1 MGLCV
6 VIKGTEIRVLGI
18 WRESDLKKG
27 IVKNIA
33 MTKSQREKYY
43 PTGKLIN
50 KFNESTNPKSD

>member
-1 MGLCV
+1 MKEHEELEV
-6 VIKGTEIRVLGI
+6 RVLGL

-50 KFNESTNPKSD
+50 KFKKPTEKQEKE